1 MRTIHKA
8 TAWFVILAFVT
19 LLQVSA
25 LPLRAKP
32 APAAAETSVSSP
44 EQGPGVIE
52 EEGAPPAG
60 AKKKSIV
67 PLVLIGVGI
76 AAVAV
81 LALVVLKTSYDIT
94 GSWTFTMIATSSGAN
109 NPTWNPVTFTGD
121 KKSGA
126 VQVQGC
132 FDGRGTYT
140 VDGKNVTMKSTYY
153 ADWTWTGKFTGKDAM
168 SGSSTWHDG
177 ADTLTWNWTASR
189 NASSAAQPPS
199 VASGPADSIRKQL
212 LGR

>member
-1 MRTIHKA
+1 MRTFNKA

-25 LPLRAKP
+25 MPLRAKP

-67 PLVLIGVGI
+67 PLVLIGLGVA
-76 AAVAV
+76 AAVV
-81 LALVVLKTSYDIT
+81 LALVVLKSSYDIT
-94 GSWTFTMIATSSGAN
+94 GSWTFVMTGTSSGAN
-109 NPTWNPVTFTGD
+109 NVTWNPVTFSGD
-121 KKSGA
+121 KKSGTY
-126 VQVQGC
+126 QVET
-132 FDGRGTYT
+132 FYDGKGNYT
-140 VDGKNVTMKSTYY
+140 VDGKNVTMTSSYY
-153 ADWTWTGKFTGKDAM
+153 TNWTWTGKFTDKNAM
-168 SGSSTWHDG
+168 SGTSTWNTG
-177 ADTLTWNWTASR
+177 TNTLTWSWTATR
-189 NASSAAQPPS
+189 AAGSAALPPS
-199 VASGPADSIRKQL
+199 TASGTADSILRQL